1 MKKKIDRT
9 NIGEHLLD
17 YQLTIIGKSRI
28 DILDDDR
35 WFFNWTLTEEQHE
48 QFKAYAVPLIKKVF
62 KCNTTRAKDT
72 FSWFDMQ
79 FGLRISE
86 K

>member
-35 WFFNWTLTEEQHE
+35 WFFNWTLTRSQFEE
-48 QFKAYAVPLIKKVF
+48 FTAYAIPLLKKTF
-62 KCNTTRAKDT
+62 KCNKSKAEGM
-72 FSWFDMQ
+72 FVWFNTQ
-79 FGLRISE
+79 FGIRI
-86 K
+86 KN

>member
-35 WFFNWTLTEEQHE
+35 
-48 QFKAYAVPLIKKVF
+48 
-62 KCNTTRAKDT
+62 
-72 FSWFDMQ
+72 
-79 FGLRISE
+79 
-86 K
+86 